1 MRRLLLLGL
10 FLLLG
15 AAPAAAAIATSA
27 EHGLI
32 MDADT
37 GEVLWA
43 KDAFAPMPPAS
54 MSKLMTLEVL
64 FQHLKD
70 GRFKLTDT
78 LPVSQRAWSTQGS
91 KMFVAL
97 GDHVPIE
104 SLIRGIIVDSGN
116 DACIVV
122 AEGIG
127 GTVEGFVGQMN
138 ARAKQIG
145 LTQSHFVN
153 PDGLPDPPGQL
164 MSAKDLAT
172 LARHLIR
179 DYPEYYHYF
188 SEPSFTWH
196 DITQQNRDKVLD
208 KLPGTDGLKTGHT
221 DAAGYG
227 ITTSAKQGDR
237 RLILVLNGLRY
248 PDLDKS
254 SSARQDWVAGQR
266 RGDEAARVLGL
277 AFHEFRKYPLFNP
290 GDVVGQA
297 EVWGGTANSVPLT
310 VAAPAALTL
319 QVDSRQNMKV
329 VVSYD
334 GPVQA
339 PIAVGQRIATLHVTA
354 PDFPGMDVPLIAK
367 NSVSGT
373 GFFGNIMVG
382 LDALFSRKK

>member
-1 MRRLLLLGL
+1 MRRLLLIGL
-10 FLLLG
+10 FLFLG
-15 AAPAAAAIATSA
+15 AAPASAAIATSA

-97 GDHVPIE
+97 NDHVPIE

-138 ARAKQIG
+138 ARAKQLG

-164 MSAKDLAT
+164 MSAKDLAM

-290 GDVVGQA
+290 GDVVSQA
-297 EVWGGTANSVPLT
+297 EVWGGAANSVPLT

-319 QVDSRQNMKV
+319 QVDSRANMKV

-339 PIAVGQRIATLHVTA
+339 PIAAGQRIATLHVTA
-354 PDFPGMDVPLIAK
+354 PDFPGMDVPLVAK

-373 GFFGNIMVG
+373 GFFGNILVG

>member
-1 MRRLLLLGL
+1 MRRLLFVILGL
-10 FLLLG
+10 LF
-15 AAPAAAAIATSA
+15 ATPALAAISTSA

-54 MSKLMTLEVL
+54 MSKLMTLELL

-91 KMFVAL
+91 KMFVVL
-97 GDHVPIE
+97 NDHVPIE
-104 SLIRGIIVDSGN
+104 DLIRGIIVDSGN

-122 AEGIG
+122 AEGTG
-127 GTVEGFVGQMN
+127 GTVEGFVDMMN
-138 ARAKQIG
+138 ARAKTLG

-196 DITQQNRDKVLD
+196 NITQQNRDKVLD

-248 PDLDKS
+248 PDLEKAS
-254 SSARQDWVAGQR
+254 SAGQR
-266 RGDEAARVLGL
+266 RGDEAARVMGL

-297 EVWGGTANSVPLT
+297 EVWGGSANSVPLT
-310 VAAPAALTL
+310 VATSSSLTL
-319 QVDSRQNMKV
+319 EVDSRPNLKATI
-329 VVSYD
+329 SYD
-334 GPVQA
+334 GPIKA
-339 PIAVGQRIATLHVTA
+339 PIAQGQRIATLHVTA
-354 PDFPGMDVPLIAK
+354 PDFPGMDVPLVAK
-367 NSVSGT
+367 NSVSST